1 MENHQSGRRQL
12 DRVIKCDSAS
22 DSLAGLA
29 RFRPMEVLI
38 VSGSVDPIED
48 ANRKADIIIRT
59 ARAEAQTIEENARS
73 EGYAS
78 GIEKAAKQA
87 QELIARLETDIAS
100 LDADKQA
107 ILDAIEPDALKL
119 CIEVV
124 EKIIRHEI
132 RTDPKVVQRVVKS
145 CLRRMKNTA
154 EARIRVNP
162 AELAAVRAQRDELLG
177 IADGLKSLSIVDDRR
192 ISPGGCVVE
201 TSSGDFDATVETQL
215 DRIDQKLGEI
225 YEDGHSSAKSGEV

>member
-1 MENHQSGRRQL
+1 MENHRSGRRRL
-12 DRVIKCDSAS
+12 DRVIKCDSTS

-38 VSGSVDPIED
+38 ASGPTDPIED

-59 ARAEAQTIEENARS
+59 TRAEAQTIEENARS

-78 GIEKAAKQA
+78 GIEKAAQQA
-87 QELIARLETDIAS
+87 QELIARLETDIAL

-107 ILDAIEPDALKL
+107 ILDAIEPDTLKL

-162 AELAAVRAQRDELLG
+162 AELAAVRAHRDELLG

-201 TSSGDFDATVETQL
+201 TSSGDFNASVETQL